1 MFEYRKR
8 GAHLQ
13 VNNELA
19 EFSHEKK
26 GMSPLIATMLLIAFA
41 VALGAMIMNWSSTL
55 GEKGTGGPD
64 CSNIM
69 MEISPYL
76 CYAENMIK
84 ISVKN
89 TGKAVESITLK
100 LVDSSGETTKVLPDS
115 KLASGEVLNR
125 DIPFAKSGKTYL
137 ALTPSINHK
146 EQLTPCPNPAIKID
160 DLPNC

>member
-1 MFEYRKR
+1 M
-8 GAHLQ
+8 Q
-13 VNNELA
+13 VNAELA
-19 EFSHEKK
+19 EFSHEKR

-55 GEKGTGGPD
+55 GEKDAGGPD
-64 CSNIM
+64 CSKVM

-89 TGKAVESITLK
+89 TGKAVEAVSLK
-100 LVDSSGETTKVLPDS
+100 IVDSSGETLKVLPDS
-115 KLASGEVLNR
+115 KLASGEVMNR
-125 DIPFAKSGKTYL
+125 DVPFAKSGKTSL
-137 ALTPSINHK
+137 ALTPSINYK
-146 EQLTPCPNPAIKID
+146 GEAAPCTKPAIKID